1 MNRHEYKR
9 QSMRELELLAERY
22 FDCILEEEEEERF
35 LRLLAMTDMSSP
47 VIDEARAVAGYCV
60 AGKQRSAKTFVPVK
74 RLLHVAAAIAFIIMA
89 GVGYISYGEMPEEE
103 CYAYVGGQ
111 RIEDDDDVF
120 GLMHHDLSVLEEAS
134 ADVGLDVRT
143 QMQMMGD
150 VLETVEF

>member
-1 MNRHEYKR
+1 MTNH
-9 QSMRELELLAERY
+9 REAN
-22 FDCILEEEEEERF
+22 F
-35 LRLLAMTDMSSP
+35 TSSENASQY
-47 VIDEARAVAGYCV
+47 IE
-60 AGKQRSAKTFVPVK
+60 
-74 RLLHVAAAIAFIIMA
+74 II
-89 GVGYISYGEMPEEE
+89 ISYGEMPEEE